1 MIRLLK
7 ILVII
12 FISLNFFSAK
22 LKAQVQT
29 DTLFNIGVL
38 IENSISQGD
47 TGTFEN
53 LFNKESF
60 IQRFFYYDSL
70 NNFLLLDS
78 SSYFAINNNLDL
90 PKTILTQIQNTG
102 YYNFIKY
109 YIEGDYAHILFRYY
123 NDGSINYHLYLLTKI
138 EDEYKIIDLFVFFT
152 GEYYSKTL
160 FNLFQNLFDNYGNIN
175 NLSFQSENDI
185 TEIRILQ
192 THIRNEN
199 YQYALNQYNRLSEE
213 FRNSKQMMLYRIL
226 ITQNLSEDEYSKT
239 LFEFQEL
246 FPNDPSLYLLSIDGY
261 ILQKRYE
268 DALESIDSLD
278 SQLGGDDFLD
288 YYRGNIYYLKR
299 DFEKAEIKYSSLV
312 NNYPNFYDAYESLLF
327 LYIEQEKNAQAVSV
341 LENITTKFSLPKE
354 QLIMQIK
361 NDFQKFSKSREFKQW
376 EKFD

>member
-7 ILVII
+7 IFVII
-12 FISLNFFSAK
+12 FISLYFFSAK

-29 DTLFNIGVL
+29 DTLYNIGVL
-38 IENSISQGD
+38 IENSILQGD
-47 TGTFEN
+47 TVTFEN
-53 LFNKESF
+53 FFHKESF
-60 IQRFFYYDSL
+60 IQRFFDYDSL

-78 SSYFAINNNLDL
+78 SSYFSINNNLDL
-90 PKTILTQIQNTG
+90 PKTILSQIQKTG

-109 YIEGDYAHILFRYY
+109 YKEGDYAHILFRYY
-123 NDGSINYHLYLLTKI
+123 NEGSINYHLYLLTKI

-152 GEYYSKTL
+152 GEYFSKTL
-160 FNLFQNLFDNYGNIN
+160 FNVFQDLFENYGNIN
-175 NLSFQSENDI
+175 NLSFQAENDI
-185 TEIRILQ
+185 AEIRILQ

-199 YQYALNQYNRLSEE
+199 YQYALNQYYRLSEV

-226 ITQNLSEDEYSKT
+226 ITQNLSEDEYSRT

-261 ILQKRYE
+261 ILQKRYP